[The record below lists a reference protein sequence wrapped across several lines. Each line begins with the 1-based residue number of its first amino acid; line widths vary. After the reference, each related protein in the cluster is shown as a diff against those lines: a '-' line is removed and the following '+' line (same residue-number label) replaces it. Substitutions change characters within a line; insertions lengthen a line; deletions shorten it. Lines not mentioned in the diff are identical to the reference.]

1 MTQTKSTSLIAS
13 CSEEDKRQ
21 SSEIRLLAASQL
33 FSGSFLVEVSN
44 KRIDPNFTW
53 TLFRWMKLYI
63 KFDKIQPLNSS
74 CHQQQTVEDFS
85 PQVYSST
92 QYFFNKP
99 KLFQHTFF
107 VLLVIHTRALML
119 QLPVT

>member
-33 FSGSFLVEVSN
+33 FFLVEGSN
-44 KRIDPNFTW
+44 ERIDPNFTW

-63 KFDKIQPLNSS
+63 KFDKAQPLNSS
-74 CHQQQTVEDFS
+74 CHQQQTVEDFA

-92 QYFFNKP
+92 QHFFNKP

-107 VLLVIHTRALML
+107 VLLVIHTRASML